1 MMKNATL
8 IIFCLIVLT
17 GCAAHH
23 EGLANT
29 LRSCGFGEEK
39 FSKFTEC
46 SQKELAVNSRQEK
59 DYYTKIRIDLLN
71 VITDLNKK
79 VKNKSISQAG
89 AYQNVAAYVDS
100 NIIAERQQAQ
110 SVAAIVA
117 VAAAG
122 TAIAAC
128 ANNEDCLDGFGS
140 GAAGGGGGA
149 AIQSYDG
156 NCQCPN
162 DIASDGRRCGA
173 MSAYSRSGGATPYC
187 PSHRVN

>member
-1 MMKNATL
+1 MKRTIL
-8 IIFCLIVLT
+8 IISCLMFFT

-23 EGLANT
+23 EGLAKT
-29 LRSCGFGEEK
+29 LRSCGFGDQK

-46 SQKELAVNSRQEK
+46 FQKKLAVNNTK
-59 DYYTKIRIDLLN
+59 NDDYYTRIRIDLVS
-71 VITDLNKK
+71 VITELSKK
-79 VKNKSISQAG
+79 VKNKSISQAD

-117 VAAAG
+117 VAAVG
-122 TAIAAC
+122 TAIAVC
-128 ANNEDCLDGFGS
+128 ANNENCGDGFSS

-162 DIASDGRRCGA
+162 DLTSDGRRCGA

-187 PSHRVN
+187 ASHRIN